1 MYLNSKGQLPIIVAV
16 ILSGI
21 IILSALTSYKVSI
34 FPKTVEDSDW
44 THLIINVDKDF
55 KRILQASL
63 ANFTA
68 SYLKTGDHD
77 NSEDNAKINIETWK
91 FAFSLAYAP
100 LSLKISI
107 SSSGSLISPAST
119 YTLQFKYGSST
130 TFYNIYVSS
139 FTIQRGSIFNCSWDK
154 PYSISASHASISLD
168 IIGSKVYG
176 WNNSYTALLSLNVT
190 KIIVDGNLNEMSITF
205 ILNSEMGPVNNLST
219 NNLNI
224 TINGIQR
231 NFWSLTYC
239 GMGTYNATIRNPP
252 PPPYT
257 ILITV
262 TDYRGII
269 VRSKV
274 TV

>member
-1 MYLNSKGQLPIIVAV
+1 MNSKGQLPIIVAV

-21 IILSALTSYKVSI
+21 IIFSALTSYKVSI
-34 FPKTVEDSDW
+34 FPKTIEDTDW
-44 THLIINVDKDF
+44 MHLIINVDKDF

-63 ANFTA
+63 ANFTR
-68 SYLKTGDHD
+68 SYFKTGDRED
-77 NSEDNAKINIETWK
+77 SEGNARIHIETWK
-91 FAFSLAYAP
+91 FAFSLAYSP

-107 SSSGSLISPAST
+107 SPSGSIISKASI

-130 TFYNIYVSS
+130 TLYTVYVSS

-176 WNNSYTALLSLNVT
+176 WNNSYTSLLSLNVT
-190 KIIVDGNLNEMSITF
+190 KIIVDGNLNEMSITL
-205 ILNSEMGPVNNLST
+205 ILNSETGPVNNLSI
-219 NNLNI
+219 NNVNI

-231 NFWSLTYC
+231 DVGSLNYH
-239 GMGTYNATIRNPP
+239 GVGIYNATIKNVP

-257 ILITV
+257 IFITL
-262 TDYRGII
+262 TDSRGII